1 MSAIERTQQQ
11 NLLHDGKLI
20 AALDDL
26 FNEQGITLP
35 GDGSHIV
42 LLAEG
47 HHTVKYHRPEHL
59 PSGPGSGL
67 KASPQVR
74 FEGGEHTAIGD
85 GTLLRFAENAPA
97 IPAWQVQLHLNNGLA
112 LTYGQVIALG
122 GDFYGIPDRPI
133 ADGGTPQERQA
144 RFRAAF
150 DSLAVLPASRE
161 EAQKILQ
168 VMKTEINAANQAIRD
183 GRQPHEA
190 YDELG
195 DTLSGEWNRITGGGS
210 IASPLFPLGRYLKLA
225 ASNWDHFGEWALL
238 AYQAGHAVALQQAL
252 VARQSGKDQDLELA
266 YAMNAFADHFLTD
279 LFSAGH
285 LRVPRKQ
292 LADSVTPS
300 DVGSLISR
308 FMHDEDSQYGLKVG
322 NARGE
327 QWNCYGDKRYFDT
340 LDNSNRHQVK
350 QAVQQSADE
359 VFAAYLSGVVTPL
372 ESYAALRSVPDLVKV
387 ADGQDRLNF
396 APLFALKG
404 KTVLRRQDVND
415 LNDRHQSD
423 SWWGWSTYLLLKDYK
438 PNKPAGYLNPPGV
451 APTIQADG
459 WQSHTASEPNWLP
472 GNAVRYAFSHGKGLD
487 ESYTGP
493 WTAYAEL
500 TDRFQPT
507 LNVPFDA
514 AVGATAR
521 NVFRQFR
528 GGSPELIG
536 TLGNPATT
544 FIDNH
549 Q

>member
-1 MSAIERTQQQ
+1 MSGIERTPQEI
-11 NLLHDGKLI
+11 LLHDGKLI
-20 AALDDL
+20 AGLDSL
-26 FNEQGITLP
+26 FTEQGIAIP
-35 GDGSHIV
+35 GDGTAIV

-47 HHTVKYHRPEHL
+47 HHTLKYHRPEHL
-59 PSGPGSGL
+59 PTAPGAAAKG
-67 KASPQVR
+67 SPQAR

-85 GTLLRFAENAPA
+85 STLLRFARDAPA
-97 IPAWQVQLHLNNGLA
+97 IPAWQVELHLSNGLA

-122 GDFYGIPDRPI
+122 GDFYGIADRPI
-133 ADGGTPQERQA
+133 ADGGTPAERQA
-144 RFRAAF
+144 RFTAAF
-150 DSLAVLPASRE
+150 NSLAVLPASRE

-168 VMKTEINAANQAIRD
+168 VMKSEITAANQAIRD

-195 DTLSGEWNRITGGGS
+195 DTLSGEWNKITGGGS
-210 IASPLFPLGRYLKLA
+210 FASPLFPLGRYLKLA

-238 AYQAGHAVALQQAL
+238 AYQAGHAVALQQAV
-252 VARQSGKDQDLELA
+252 VARQSGSDQDLELA

-308 FMHDEDSQYGLKVG
+308 FMHDEDSKYGLKVS
-322 NARGE
+322 NAKGE
-327 QWNCYGDKRYFDT
+327 RWNCYGDKRYFDT
-340 LDNSNRHQVK
+340 LDNSNRLQVK
-350 QAVQQSADE
+350 QAVQQSVDE
-359 VFAAYLSGVVTPL
+359 VFATFLSGVVVPPQA
-372 ESYAALRSVPDLVKV
+372 YAALRSVPDLAKV
-387 ADGQDRLNF
+387 ENSQDSLNF

-404 KTVLRRQDVND
+404 KAVMRRNDVNN
-415 LNDRHQSD
+415 LNDRSQSD
-423 SWWGWSTYLLLKDYK
+423 SWWGWSTYLLLQDYK
-438 PNKPAGYLNPPGV
+438 PNKPAGYLNPPGG
-451 APTIQADG
+451 APTIKADG
-459 WQSHTASEPNWLP
+459 WQSRTPSEPNWLP
-472 GNAVRYAFSHGKGLD
+472 GHAVRYAFSYTNGLD
-487 ESYTGP
+487 ESYIGP

-507 LNVPFDA
+507 LTVPLDA
-514 AVGATAR
+514 SAGAGGR

-536 TLGNPATT
+536 TLDSQATT

>member
-1 MSAIERTQQQ
+1 MSAIERTPQR

-20 AALDDL
+20 AELDSL
-26 FNEQGITLP
+26 FSQQGIAIP
-35 GDGSHIV
+35 GDGSTVV

-47 HHTVKYHRPEHL
+47 HHTLKYHRPEHL
-59 PSGPGSGL
+59 PNGPASQL
-67 KASPQVR
+67 KGSPQVR

-85 GTLLRFAENAPA
+85 ATLLRFAENAPA
-97 IPAWQVQLHLNNGLA
+97 IPAWQVELHLNNGLA
-112 LTYGQVIALG
+112 LTYGQIIALG

-133 ADGGTPQERQA
+133 ADGNTAQDRQT

-161 EAQKILQ
+161 EAQNILQ

-225 ASNWDHFGEWALL
+225 ASNWDHFGPWALL

-292 LADSVTPS
+292 LAESVTPS

-308 FMHDEDSQYGLKVG
+308 FMHDEDSQYGLKVR

-327 QWNCYGDKRYFDT
+327 QWNCYGDKRYFDSI
-340 LDNSNRHQVK
+340 DDSNRRQVR

-359 VFAAYLSGVVTPL
+359 VFAAYLSGVVVPA
-372 ESYAALRSVPDLVKV
+372 ERYAALGSVPDLAKV
-387 ADGQDRLNF
+387 EDRQDRLNF
-396 APLFALKG
+396 APLFAPKG
-404 KTVLRRQDVND
+404 GNVLRRKDVND
-415 LNDRHQSD
+415 LNDRNQSD
-423 SWWGWSTYLLLKDYK
+423 NWWGWSTYLLLKDYQ

-451 APTIQADG
+451 APTISADG
-459 WQSHTASEPNWLP
+459 WQSRTASEPNWLP
-472 GNAVRYAFSHGKGLD
+472 GNAVRYAFSYSKGLD
-487 ESYTGP
+487 ESYIGP
-493 WTAYAEL
+493 WTTYAEL

-507 LNVPFDA
+507 LNVPINA
-514 AVGATAR
+514 ASGATGR

-528 GGSPELIG
+528 GGSPERIG
-536 TLGNPATT
+536 TLDNQATT